1 MKAIIAV
8 NKLGYIGKEEK
19 LPWKCKGDLNHFK
32 KMTMNCKL
40 LVGRKTYENLPP
52 LKGRELIVVG
62 NGYNT
67 LEEALEQK
75 PDWIIGGK
83 KIYESTIHLCDEL
96 HISEINDETIGDTKM
111 PEIKNFFGKK
121 IFYKFDID

>member
-19 LPWKCKGDLNHFK
+19 LPWKCKKDLNHFK

-40 LVGRKTYENLPP
+40 LVGRKTFETLPP
-52 LKGRELIVVG
+52 LKGREIIVVG
-62 NGYNT
+62 KGYYT
-67 LEEALEQK
+67 LEEALQK
-75 PDWIIGGK
+75 NPDWIIGGK